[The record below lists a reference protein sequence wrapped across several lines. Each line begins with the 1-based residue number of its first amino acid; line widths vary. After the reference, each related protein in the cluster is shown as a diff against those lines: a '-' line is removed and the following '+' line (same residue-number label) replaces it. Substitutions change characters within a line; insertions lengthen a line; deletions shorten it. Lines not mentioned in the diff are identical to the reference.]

1 MKKDKMG
8 SQDVLLQV
16 AMAQQA
22 GQKRLDA
29 EKERLKA
36 EMEREQNQID
46 TKMNLEIERVQDT
59 YKLWAVLLPP
69 ILPLLI
75 AVFVF
80 ISRRLQEKEGVARSR
95 LR

>member
-1 MKKDKMG
+1 MVAALG
-8 SQDVLLQV
+8 FRFPNPVFFSIRVLF
-16 AMAQQA
+16 
-22 GQKRLDA
+22 LDRTRNRIET
-29 EKERLKA
+29 EK
-36 EMEREQNQID
+36 
-46 TKMNLEIERVQDT
+46 TLEIERVQDT

-80 ISRRLQEKEGVARSR
+80 ITRRLQEKEGVARSR